1 MSNSSQPNNTDT
13 SLVPEPYTSMVI
25 RLTLYAVVFVLT
37 VLGNTMVIM
46 VIMKNRKLRS
56 IETYYYGYYLLNLAI
71 ADLSVALLVI
81 PFTVVYKES
90 GDWPFSAF
98 LCKVIPTLLVAS
110 LCASVLTLLVLTCER
125 YWSICYPF
133 KPRLTRNK
141 LLIILGLVWFFS
153 FAAASPELVVYE
165 LRENVSG
172 ALIQEKYP
180 CAEQW
185 ANNEQRQAYT
195 TFLFIFS
202 YLLPLLVIL
211 AAYLRIVYELQTS
224 KTQCFGPNDEDHIKK
239 TIRVLIIVVASFALC
254 YLPEKVLFIWI
265 DYGNGG
271 SYPYI
276 DILMKYSYFFQWFN
290 SCLNPII
297 YGAVDINFRNFY
309 SSLLRHCSGFKTYSS
324 EIKRRMSVAK
334 PSRQGEWL
342 NTILYIASSKHNQML
357 VNVQLLEY
365 ENDVQY
371 LMANN
376 YN

>member
-1 MSNSSQPNNTDT
+1 MFNNSSVQQNNTD
-13 SLVPEPYTSMVI
+13 LVPEPYVSKVI

-37 VLGNTMVIM
+37 VLGNILVIM

-56 IETYYYGYYLLNLAI
+56 IDTYYYGYYLLNLAI
-71 ADLSVALLVI
+71 ADLCVAVLVI
-81 PFTVVYKES
+81 PFTVVYNES

-98 LCKVIPTLLVAS
+98 LCKVIPTILVAA
-110 LCASVLTLLVLTCER
+110 LCASILTLLVLTCER

-141 LLIILGLVWFFS
+141 LFVILGLVWFFS
-153 FAAASPELVVYE
+153 FAAASPELFVYE
-165 LRENVSG
+165 LRDNVSG
-172 ALIQEKYP
+172 AHIQEKYP

-185 ANNEQRQAYT
+185 ESKEQRQAYT

-202 YLLPLLVIL
+202 YLLPLVVIL
-211 AAYLRIVYELQTS
+211 AAYLRIVHELRTS
-224 KTQCFGPNDEDHIKK
+224 TTQCFGPNDEDHIKK
-239 TIRVLIIVVASFALC
+239 TVRVLIIVVASFALC

-271 SYPYI
+271 TYPYI

-309 SSLLRHCSGFKTYSS
+309 SSLLRHCAGFKTYSS

-334 PSRQGEWL
+334 SSKQGERFK
-342 NTILYIASSKHNQML
+342 TILWKHFFQNITL
-357 VNVQLLEY
+357 IVFIVC
-365 ENDVQY
+365 
-371 LMANN
+371 
-376 YN
+376 

>member
-1 MSNSSQPNNTDT
+1 MFNNSSVQRNNTNT
-13 SLVPEPYTSMVI
+13 GLVPEPYVSTVI

-37 VLGNTMVIM
+37 VLGNILVIM

-71 ADLSVALLVI
+71 ADLSVAVLVI
-81 PFTVVYKES
+81 PFTVVYNES
-90 GDWPFSAF
+90 GDWPFSEF
-98 LCKVIPTLLVAS
+98 LCKVIPTILVAA
-110 LCASVLTLLVLTCER
+110 LCASILTLLVLTCER

-141 LLIILGLVWFFS
+141 LFVILGLVWFFS
-153 FAAASPELVVYE
+153 FAAASPELFVYE
-165 LRENVSG
+165 LRDNVSG
-172 ALIQEKYP
+172 AQIQEKYP

-185 ANNEQRQAYT
+185 ESNEQRQAYT

-202 YLLPLLVIL
+202 YLLPLVVIL
-211 AAYLRIVYELQTS
+211 AAYLRIVYELRTS
-224 KTQCFGPNDEDHIKK
+224 TTQCFGPNDEDHIKK
-239 TIRVLIIVVASFALC
+239 TVRVLIIVVASFALC

-271 SYPYI
+271 TYPYI

-309 SSLLRHCSGFKTYSS
+309 SSLLRHCAGFKTYSS
-324 EIKRRMSVAK
+324 EIKRRMSAAK
-334 PSRQGEWL
+334 
-342 NTILYIASSKHNQML
+342 SSKQGNGDFTSDNSPEEVSENL
-357 VNVQLLEY
+357 VKNGHVSH
-365 ENDVQY
+365 V
-371 LMANN
+371 
-376 YN
+376 

>member
-1 MSNSSQPNNTDT
+1 MANGSLPNNTDT
-13 SLVPEPYTSMVI
+13 ALVPEPYASMVI
-25 RLTLYAVVFVLT
+25 RLTLYAVVFILT
-37 VLGNTMVIM
+37 VIGNIVVIM

-56 IETYYYGYYLLNLAI
+56 IETNYYGYYLLNLAI

-81 PFTVVYKES
+81 PFTVVYNES

-110 LCASVLTLLVLTCER
+110 LCASILTLLVLTCER

-133 KPRLTRNK
+133 KQSLTRNK
-141 LLIILGLVWFFS
+141 LLVILGLVWFLS

-165 LRENVSG
+165 LNTEHVSG
-172 ALIQEKYP
+172 AQIQEKYP

-185 ANNEQRQAYT
+185 SSNKQRQAYT
-195 TFLFIFS
+195 AFLFIFS
-202 YLLPLLVIL
+202 YLLPLVVIL

-224 KTQCFGPNDEDHIKK
+224 KAECFGPNDEDHIKK
-239 TIRVLIIVVASFALC
+239 TVRVLIIVVASFALC

-271 SYPYI
+271 YYPYI

-309 SSLLRHCSGFKTYSS
+309 ASLLRHCSGFKTYSS
-324 EIKRRMSVAK
+324 EIKRRLSVVK
-334 PSRQGEWL
+334 
-342 NTILYIASSKHNQML
+342 ISKHG
-357 VNVQLLEY
+357 E
-365 ENDVQY
+365 
-371 LMANN
+371 
-376 YN
+376 

>member
-1 MSNSSQPNNTDT
+1 MNQLKRENKTTTSRISNKTITAELNKMSNNT
-13 SLVPEPYTSMVI
+13 SGAGLVPEPYVSMVV

-81 PFTVVYKES
+81 PFTVVYNES

-110 LCASVLTLLVLTCER
+110 LCASILTLLVLTCER

-141 LLIILGLVWFFS
+141 LWLILALVWFFS
-153 FAAASPELVVYE
+153 FAAASPELVVYQ
-165 LRENVSG
+165 LRERVNG
-172 ALIQEKYP
+172 DQIQEKYP

-185 ANNEQRQAYT
+185 ENNEQRQAYT

-202 YLLPLLVIL
+202 YLLPLVLIL

-224 KTQCFGPNDEDHIKK
+224 KTQCFGANDKDHIKK
-239 TIRVLIIVVASFALC
+239 TVRVLIIVVASFALC

-265 DYGNGG
+265 DYGDGG

-276 DILMKYSYFFQWFN
+276 DIFMKYSYFFQWFN

-324 EIKRRMSVAK
+324 EIKRRLSVAR
-334 PSRQGEWL
+334 PSKQGGC
-342 NTILYIASSKHNQML
+342 
-357 VNVQLLEY
+357 
-365 ENDVQY
+365 
-371 LMANN
+371 
-376 YN
+376 